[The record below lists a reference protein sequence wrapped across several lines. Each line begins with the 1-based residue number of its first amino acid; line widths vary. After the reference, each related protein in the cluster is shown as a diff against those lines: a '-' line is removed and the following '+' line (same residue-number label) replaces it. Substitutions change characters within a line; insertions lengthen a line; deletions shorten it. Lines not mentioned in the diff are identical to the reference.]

1 MLIKD
6 MDPSAYRS
14 GLKADSQQSSEQVVL
29 FTLISLTASLCMLVL
44 GILIGY
50 ALKARYSKVI
60 KEKFESVMRR
70 NPLRKQQPPSATA
83 SSSVI
88 GAASSAVTLSTVD
101 TTSVNTNTNTAG
113 RKFNP
118 YQYATRQQEN
128 SSLLY
133 GSVNNKTITSSS
145 SSSSRSPSECCSRQ
159 NSNASSKD
167 SNGNGGHNSSS
178 VKLMK
183 SKNLITR
190 EYFTVQNDYGLM
202 PPCGAGPAGTFTSR
216 HYSKPPPPIA
226 PPQIPSHRL
235 SSTSSANT
243 ESSSASPTSS
253 SSYSAAGAYNLV
265 SSQTCLLNG
274 VVAGSSVSSQP
285 PLSSKQSNNIS
296 TSEVMIHINIVFS

>member
-1 MLIKD
+1 MSNLIKD

-29 FTLISLTASLCMLVL
+29 FALISLTASLCMLVL

-60 KEKFESVMRR
+60 KEKFESMMRR
-70 NPLRKQQPPSATA
+70 NPLRKQPPPSATA

-101 TTSVNTNTNTAG
+101 TTSVNTNTAG

-145 SSSSRSPSECCSRQ
+145 SRSSSECCSRQ

-167 SNGNGGHNSSS
+167 SNGNGHNSSS
-178 VKLMK
+178 MKLMK

-202 PPCGAGPAGTFTSR
+202 PPCSAGAAGTFTSR

-243 ESSSASPTSS
+243 ESSSASPSS
-253 SSYSAAGAYNLV
+253 TSSYSAAGAYNLV
-265 SSQTCLLNG
+265 NSQTCLLNG
-274 VVAGSSVSSQP
+274 VIAGSSVSSQP

-296 TSEVMIHINIVFS
+296 TSEVIISY